1 MPNGSTQNVEQAVR
15 KVLGGVLSD
24 VSDELRTSARGV
36 NGARHAFRELLNH
49 QTKPTMAETT
59 RRRFRR
65 RWELRSRLCCAICPR
80 IRRGR
85 WPPCSTRLPSRRK
98 MASRKTSRTTTTQRR
113 MPGRKRQAALPASNC
128 EPTADAK
135 AEGQIVAK
143 DERCRGDQT
152 TQESRSSRL
161 PGCGEG
167 CQPRKKGVQQ
177 VGRQPLELQPG
188 EVGNQELAFDDAVGA
203 GWTISR
209 LTCLHGSGRSEL
221 QKRRSRF
228 VIHESGERR
237 GNGQQYFTLW
247 LGGHSASAAG

>member
-36 NGARHAFRELLNH
+36 NGARHALGAPEPPDEADDGGDDASALPPQVGAAVETLLRDLSSD
-49 QTKPTMAETT
+49 QARTLASMFDAIAEQAQDGEPEDEPDDDDAEEDARPKAASSFTNL
-59 RRRFRR
+59 
-65 RWELRSRLCCAICPR
+65 ELRAYG
-80 IRRGR
+80 GR
-85 WPPCSTRLPSRRK
+85 ESRRPD
-98 MASRKTSRTTTTQRR
+98 SSQ
-113 MPGRKRQAALPASNC
+113 GWH
-128 EPTADAK
+128 
-135 AEGQIVAK
+135 
-143 DERCRGDQT
+143 CRGDQT

-161 PGCGEG
+161 PGGGEG

-203 GWTISR
+203 RWTISR

-237 GNGQQYFTLW
+237 GNGQQ
-247 LGGHSASAAG
+247 